1 MTQLIKINPSEFGLE
16 ETQAATIT
24 AGLTQIIN
32 EREIL
37 AANYAE
43 TIKLELV
50 EANIPKFKELR
61 RKIADNRTKGIEKW
75 HKTNKEFYLRGGQ
88 FVDAIKRKES
98 AENERMEANLLECE
112 KHFENLEKARLEALQ
127 QERSI
132 QLESYEVENLQ
143 QMDLKIMSED
153 VFSAFLQVSKEKYL
167 AKKEAERVAEE
178 KRLAEIEAE
187 KQRIEAQRIENE
199 RLKAEAEEREKKIE
213 EERKEAQRLLDIE
226 KAKAEKA
233 RIEAEE
239 KAKAEREKQIQLHSK
254 RNEELR
260 PYIVLIRD
268 YSKLLN
274 SSEEDYQKELSD
286 IKRGEQER
294 IEFEKEQ
301 SEKRF
306 KKMEAFANSF
316 VGYIKS
322 KGYEESVGGFSFR
335 GHFIGENTYSFFN
348 SENELEEMKERVDK
362 HIESVESKDLLEKH
376 ENERKQRE
384 EDELKAKKESEKL
397 AKAPVKK
404 QLNVWV
410 GSFNLPEITAEH
422 EAVNDIKAKFAAFKD
437 WATKQVENI

>member
-24 AGLTQIIN
+24 AGLTQIIS

-43 TIKLELV
+43 TIKLELI

-127 QERSI
+127 QERAI
-132 QLESYEVENLQ
+132 QLEAYEVENLQ

-153 VFSAFLQVSKEKYL
+153 VFSAFLSVSKEKYL

-239 KAKAEREKQIQLHSK
+239 KAKADQAKRDEENRIERERQDAILKAE
-254 RNEELR
+254 REEK
-260 PYIVLIRD
+260 
-268 YSKLLN
+268 SKL
-274 SSEEDYQKELSD
+274 EAEL
-286 IKRGEQER
+286 KAKA
-294 IEFEKEQ
+294 EKE
-301 SEKRF
+301 
-306 KKMEAFANSF
+306 
-316 VGYIKS
+316 
-322 KGYEESVGGFSFR
+322 ES
-335 GHFIGENTYSFFN
+335 
-348 SENELEEMKERVDK
+348 
-362 HIESVESKDLLEKH
+362 
-376 ENERKQRE
+376 ERKQRE
-384 EDELKAKKESEKL
+384 ADELKAKKEAEKL
-397 AKAPVKK
+397 AKAPIKK

-422 EAVNDIKAKFAAFKD
+422 EAVNDIKAKFAEFKD